1 MAIETNN
8 LVLYKSERLADT
20 EDGGGKYSGQIIID
34 GQSNNLFDD
43 ISELDRTMGDVSM
56 RKIFPAVTTNDTDK
70 LMGAT
75 VFISQNP
82 KDPNVSAL
90 LFSTKNWNDQRNS
103 AQNRVENYLA
113 KGGQI
118 SGTPLD
124 THWQGMKTI
133 QVCLF
138 TSETECS
145 VGDTI
150 VLVSNEGKA
159 LQHEQYVRITK
170 VETRI
175 AKVIID
181 GKEFEYKIATYSIN
195 DPLDIDYVGLSVK
208 QWYNNEKSTTIIRES
223 IVADTG
229 EYCASVN
236 VVDDVKVGEYSVKAS
251 SIFTQLVPSAQA
263 ETAIL
268 DVNAVGEG
276 TAYIAGNNGA
286 ITVSAYALIR
296 PDLKYCL
303 GSGVMPNSL
312 TFNLISQPFKD
323 QNGLLISSSGTSIG
337 TIDYQR
343 GIIQWTVDYS
353 NAGSYSFYF
362 NFIPA
367 TCTNLSLHSNSI
379 LVTQNNQSSN
389 WTGVFVPIPAPGT
402 AVISYMSQG
411 KFYDLKDT
419 GYGQLKGSSTSFG
432 SGSINYETGTWLITT
447 GALPDVDSSILM
459 YWGTPITTF
468 VRSNLTVESPAFEF
482 DLNQQGIAANSV
494 EVKWLLEGIAKSA
507 KSNANGQF
515 TGDATGTI
523 NYAKGTGRIV
533 PTLLPQKGTVF
544 TITYSFGEAKQQQI
558 EHVNPNTANL
568 IKFTIGTG
576 ATLQPNSI
584 ELTIPVND
592 QELQLVANVV
602 LKDIPISSDQGNLVD
617 QFGNIQ
623 GSINY
628 QTGLVEA
635 SPYLEQ
641 VIYNKVYKAA
651 TGFTLSVSTG
661 G

>member
-1 MAIETNN
+1 MPIETNN

-20 EDGGGKYSGQIIID
+20 EDGGGKYSGQVIID

-43 ISELDRTMGDVSM
+43 ISEMDRTMGDVSM

-90 LFSTKNWNDQRNS
+90 LFSTKDWNDQRKS

-118 SGTPLD
+118 SGIPLD

-170 VETRI
+170 AETRI
-175 AKVIID
+175 AKIIID
-181 GKEFEYKIATYSIN
+181 GKEFEYKLATYSIN

-229 EYCASVN
+229 EYCASVSI
-236 VVDDVKVGEYSVKAS
+236 VDDVNVGEYSIKAS
-251 SIFTQLVPSAQA
+251 SIFAQLVPSAQA

-268 DVNAVGEG
+268 DSKAVGEG
-276 TAYIAGNNGA
+276 SAYIAGNNGA
-286 ITVSAYALIR
+286 ITVSAYTLIR

-312 TFNLISQPFKD
+312 TFNLISQSFKD

-353 NAGSYSFYF
+353 NAGSYSFYI
-362 NFIPA
+362 NFQPA
-367 TCTNLSLHSNSI
+367 TNSNLSLHSDSI
-379 LVTQNNQSSN
+379 LVSQNNQSAN

-402 AVISYMSQG
+402 TTISYMSQG
-411 KFYDLKDT
+411 KFYDLKDN
-419 GYGQLKGSSTSFG
+419 GNGQLKGSSASIG
-432 SGSINYETGTWLITT
+432 AGSINYETGTWMITT

-482 DLNQQGIAANSV
+482 NLGQQAIAASSV
-494 EVKWLLEGIAKSA
+494 EIKWLLDGVSKTA
-507 KSNANGQF
+507 KSNASGKF

-533 PTLLPQKGTVF
+533 PSLLPQKGTVF
-544 TITYSFGEAKQQQI
+544 TITYSFGEAKEQQI
-558 EHVNPNTANL
+558 EHVNPDTSNL
-568 IKFTIGTG
+568 IRFTIGTG
-576 ATLQPNSI
+576 AALQPNSI
-584 ELTIPVND
+584 ELTVPVSD
-592 QELQLVANVV
+592 FESQYTGSVV
-602 LKDIPISSDQGNLVD
+602 LTDVPLSSDIGNLIDRV
-617 QFGNIQ
+617 GNVQ
-623 GSINY
+623 GKINY
-628 QTGLVEA
+628 LTGQVEA
-635 SPYLEQ
+635 TPFMDKVVYKRIYTVSEY
-641 VIYNKVYKAA
+641 VIYSA
-651 TGFTLSVSTG
+651 SM
-661 G
+661 